1 MSAQVVFWILS
12 FSTTVA
18 LAILVWSIVPGWVK
32 ARASTQVGCPE
43 MDSEKAQLSFKVRKN
58 LWRPKVKLLTEDE
71 YREQSN
77 IETRKALEEL
87 RRYLIL
93 MENEEMALNLNI

>member
-1 MSAQVVFWILS
+1 M
-12 FSTTVA
+12 
-18 LAILVWSIVPGWVK
+18 PGWVK

-87 RRYLIL
+87 RRYL
-93 MENEEMALNLNI
+93 MEEKEMALNLNI

>member
-1 MSAQVVFWILS
+1 
-12 FSTTVA
+12 
-18 LAILVWSIVPGWVK
+18 
-32 ARASTQVGCPE
+32 

-87 RRYLIL
+87 RRYL
-93 MENEEMALNLNI
+93 MEEKVMALNLNI

>member
-1 MSAQVVFWILS
+1 MFSEILS

-43 MDSEKAQLSFKVRKN
+43 MDSEKVQLSFKVRKN
-58 LWRPKVKLLTEDE
+58 LWKPKVKLLTEDE

-87 RRYLIL
+87 RRYL
-93 MENEEMALNLNI
+93 MEEEEMALNLNI

>member
-1 MSAQVVFWILS
+1 
-12 FSTTVA
+12 
-18 LAILVWSIVPGWVK
+18 
-32 ARASTQVGCPE
+32 

-87 RRYLIL
+87 RRYL
-93 MENEEMALNLNI
+93 MEEEKWP

>member
-1 MSAQVVFWILS
+1 
-12 FSTTVA
+12 
-18 LAILVWSIVPGWVK
+18 
-32 ARASTQVGCPE
+32 

-87 RRYLIL
+87 RRYL
-93 MENEEMALNLNI
+93 MEEEEMALNLNI